1 MAKNDGVS
9 AGMVVL
15 ATVVGGVLGAVAGLL
30 LAPQSGRKTQEKLLE
45 TYEKAEENVNNVV
58 QKVDEKV
65 SSLISKVVSE
75 VKDLPEQVKSEVGK
89 ITKEAEETF
98 NKTIEK
104 GASYLDELKGS
115 VSTTVNESKKMLI
128 EKKEQ
133 LTGGK

>member
-15 ATVVGGVLGAVAGLL
+15 ATVVGGVLGAAAGLL
-30 LAPQSGRKTQEKLLE
+30 LAPQSGKKTQEKLLE

-58 QKVDEKV
+58 KKVDEKV
-65 SSLISKVVSE
+65 SGIISKVASE
-75 VKDLPEQVKSEVGK
+75 VKELPEQVKSEVSK

-98 NKTIEK
+98 NKTVEK
-104 GASYLDELKGS
+104 GATYLEELKGS
-115 VSTTVNESKKMLI
+115 VSTSMNEGKKILL

-133 LTGGK
+133 FTSGK